1 MKTRAHLIVVFACAA
16 FGCAGPT
23 LVPMNPQQPIQTDY
37 GYQQD
42 GKNLDRSSM
51 LTVLERQPR
60 SAAAIST
67 ARTLQA
73 VSLILASVGGVLAG
87 WPIGEAAVGNPHPT
101 WELAVAGG
109 AALGLAIPVGFW
121 VEERVDSAVDAHN
134 SSFPGYPDLNDELA
148 E

>member
-1 MKTRAHLIVVFACAA
+1 
-16 FGCAGPT
+16 
-23 LVPMNPQQPIQTDY
+23 MNPHQPIQTSY

-42 GKNLDRSSM
+42 GRYLERSSM

-73 VSLILASVGGVLAG
+73 VTLVLATAGGLLAG
-87 WPIGEAAVGNPHPT
+87 WAIAEAAINERPMWG
-101 WELAVAGG
+101 LAIAGG
-109 AALGLAIPVGFW
+109 TSLGLAIPVGFW
-121 VEERVDSAVDAHN
+121 AEERVDSGVDAHN
-134 SSFPGYPDLNDELA
+134 SGFPSYAEPSDEA

>member
-1 MKTRAHLIVVFACAA
+1 MKTRIHLVVVFTFAA

-42 GKNLDRSSM
+42 GRNLDRSSM

-67 ARTLQA
+67 ARTLQS
-73 VSLILASVGGVLAG
+73 VTLVLAAAGGLLAG
-87 WPIGEAAVGNPHPT
+87 WAIAEAAINERPMWG
-101 WELAVAGG
+101 LAIAGG
-109 AALGLAIPVGFW
+109 SSLGLAIPVGFW
-121 VEERVDSAVDAHN
+121 AEERVDSAVEAHN
-134 SSFPGYPDLNDELA
+134 SSFPSYAESRDEA